1 MFYYYK
7 PEDRLIHTDEM
18 KAKYGT
24 EFQIYELGIIPL
36 TVQPDYV
43 PVGFRDMEDG
53 TYYPIE
59 SYTAMQIRC
68 IHALVKAGYT
78 QEQAEQAIA

>member
-24 EFQIYELGIIPL
+24 ELELQELGIFSL

-43 PVGFRDMEDG
+43 PFGFNLQPDG
-53 TYYPIE
+53 TYYPVE
-59 SYTAMQIRC
+59 SYTAMQLKC
-68 IHALVKAGYT
+68 IDALVEAGYT
-78 QEQAEQAIA
+78 VEQARAAID

>member
-1 MFYYYK
+1 MFYYYQ

-24 EFQIYELGIIPL
+24 EVQLYELGIIPL

-43 PVGFRDMEDG
+43 PVGFKDMEDG
-53 TYYPIE
+53 TFYPIE
-59 SYTAMQIRC
+59 SYTAMQLKC
-68 IHALVKAGYT
+68 IAALKAAGYS
-78 QEQAEQAIA
+78 QEEAEQAIA